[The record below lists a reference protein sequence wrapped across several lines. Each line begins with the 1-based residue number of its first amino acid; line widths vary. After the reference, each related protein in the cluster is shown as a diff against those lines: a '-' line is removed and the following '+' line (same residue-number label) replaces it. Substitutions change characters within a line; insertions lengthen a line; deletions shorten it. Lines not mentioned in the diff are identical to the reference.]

1 MGQNSFY
8 RLPFIMG
15 TSLLD
20 LGMQLMEKVDW
31 NEVKETAK
39 FYYTDST
46 TTLNLYP
53 ALIIS
58 IILLFLLVPLL
69 GAIPTIDLFP
79 SSGGGYGYG
88 QTSPSS
94 SYGAPEPSYGAPSD
108 GYGTPARNS
117 WSSGGEYRTFQ
128 DEESENLKDIYN
140 NDWESND
147 GFGSPAA
154 AAARTIEQVKSPLTN
169 LVSSAMKLIN

>member
-1 MGQNSFY
+1 MGSSGINAVHGENSFY
-8 RLPFIMG
+8 RLPFTMG
-15 TSLLD
+15 SSLLD
-20 LGMQLMEKVDW
+20 LGMRLMEKVDW

-58 IILLFLLVPLL
+58 VILLFLLVPLL

-79 SSGGGYGYG
+79 SS
-88 QTSPSS
+88 
-94 SYGAPEPSYGAPSD
+94 GAPSD

-140 NDWESND
+140 NDWDSSND
-147 GFGSPAA
+147 GFNSPVG

-169 LVSSAMKLIN
+169 LVNSAMKLIN